1 MNLSKKHI
9 NYILGVS
16 IPINESAYLSK
27 DIKLNIIYEQILYE
41 TFLDSIKN
49 YASEKYNQI
58 VTNIKDWKDAA
69 VVMGKVLSNANLLND
84 FLNPLQ
90 RQVENLFK
98 PVTDFLKNK
107 NLESWVEKIKE
118 VFTKIKSL
126 TGWKKFMSLV
136 TLGSIITFITTK
148 LTPEKIVGYLTK
160 LFSSSSEM
168 LTAITGKLIDFKS
181 YIGWLQPIVGGVEVI
196 YEFLKPL
203 IEAFKTALESGNKFA
218 TKLIKENMKTQQ
230 LRKLIREIILSEV
243 ESTST
248 DKSTPPTN
256 TKQLQGQ
263 INIELFKK
271 LKIEDFD
278 PSKFSTTINLV
289 KDNKS
294 LNMAANKVLAD
305 TMVALIKTDDDALL
319 NQIFS
324 NLKQVKSS

>member
-1 MNLSKKHI
+1 MDLSKKHI

-58 VTNIKDWKDAA
+58 ITNIKDWKDAA
-69 VVMGKVLSNANLLND
+69 VVMGKILSNADLLND

-98 PVTDFLKNK
+98 PVTEFLKNK

-136 TLGSIITFITTK
+136 TLGSIITYITTK
-148 LTPEKIVGYLTK
+148 LSPEKITEYLTK
-160 LFSSSSEM
+160 LFSSSSEI
-168 LTAITGKLIDFKS
+168 LAAITDKLTDFKS
-181 YIGWLQPIVGGVEVI
+181 YIGWLQPIVGGVEAI

-203 IEAFKTALESGNKFA
+203 IEKFKTALESGNKFA
-218 TKLIKENMKTQQ
+218 TKLIRENMKTQQ
-230 LRKLIREIILSEV
+230 LRKLIREIILSEIQTPSDV
-243 ESTST
+243 VNLTKIVKSNTSLINALQKV
-248 DKSTPPTN
+248 DQPTEV
-256 TKQLQGQ
+256 TSFLEY
-263 INIELFKK
+263 IL
-271 LKIEDFD
+271 
-278 PSKFSTTINLV
+278 STINPKITGVNTSAL
-289 KDNKS
+289 KTAIDNRFTK
-294 LNMAANKVLAD
+294 K
-305 TMVALIKTDDDALL
+305 I
-319 NQIFS
+319 
-324 NLKQVKSS
+324 

>member
-1 MNLSKKHI
+1 MDLSKKHI

-58 VTNIKDWKDAA
+58 ITNIKDWKDAA
-69 VVMGKVLSNANLLND
+69 VVMGKVLSNADLLND

-98 PVTDFLKNK
+98 PVTEFLKNK

-136 TLGSIITFITTK
+136 TLGSIITYITTK
-148 LTPEKIVGYLTK
+148 LSPEKIAEYLTK
-160 LFSSSSEM
+160 LFSSSSEI
-168 LTAITGKLIDFKS
+168 LAAITDKLTDFKS
-181 YIGWLQPIVGGVEVI
+181 YIGWLQPIVGGVEAI

-203 IEAFKTALESGNKFA
+203 IEKFKTALESGNKFA
-218 TKLIKENMKTQQ
+218 TKLIRENMKTQQ
-230 LRKLIREIILSEV
+230 LRKLIREIILSEIQTPSDV
-243 ESTST
+243 VNLTKIVKSNTSLINALQKV
-248 DKSTPPTN
+248 DQPTEV
-256 TKQLQGQ
+256 TSFLEY
-263 INIELFKK
+263 IL
-271 LKIEDFD
+271 
-278 PSKFSTTINLV
+278 STINPKIAGVNTSAL
-289 KDNKS
+289 KTAIDNHFTK
-294 LNMAANKVLAD
+294 K
-305 TMVALIKTDDDALL
+305 I
-319 NQIFS
+319 
-324 NLKQVKSS
+324 